1 MKPQRPYL
9 LRALYEWIIDSD
21 ETPYLLVDAT
31 VTSVRVPEAHV
42 QDGQIVLNISPNAV
56 RDLVMDDQFVMCS
69 GRFSGQHFELYLPMN
84 AIRAIYA
91 KDTREGMVFPD
102 EDALNAAAQQRADTP
117 ANASGDAPDNKPGL
131 RLV

>member
-31 VTSVRVPEAHV
+31 VAGVTVPQAHV
-42 QDGQIVLNISPNAV
+42 QDGQIVLNMSPNAV

-69 GRFSGQHFELYLPMN
+69 GRFSGQHFELYLPMHS
-84 AIRAIYA
+84 IRAIYA
-91 KDTREGMVFPD
+91 KDTREGMVFPEEEALMLDSIEAAD
-102 EDALNAAAQQRADTP
+102 EQKSPETP
-117 ANASGDAPDNKPGL
+117 ADNKPGL

>member
-9 LRALYEWIIDSD
+9 LRALYEWIIESD

-31 VTSVRVPEAHV
+31 VPGVSVPQAHV
-42 QDGQIVLNISPNAV
+42 QDGQIVLNMSANAV

-69 GRFSGQHFELYLPMN
+69 GRFSGQHFDLYLPMA
-84 AIRAIYA
+84 AILAIYA
-91 KDTREGMVFPD
+91 KDTRQGMVFPEEESLLTQAANQED
-102 EDALNAAAQQRADTP
+102 EQKSA
-117 ANASGDAPDNKPGL
+117 DAPPNSKPGL

>member
-31 VTSVRVPEAHV
+31 VTGVSVPEAHV
-42 QDGQIVLNISPNAV
+42 QDGQIVLNMSPNAV
-56 RDLVMDDQFVMCS
+56 RDLVMDDQFVMCG
-69 GRFSGQHFELYLPMN
+69 GRFNGQHFELYLPMN
-84 AIRAIYA
+84 SIRAIYA
-91 KDTREGMVFPD
+91 KDTREGMVFP
-102 EDALNAAAQQRADTP
+102 EEEALMLDAKEATGEQKGPD
-117 ANASGDAPDNKPGL
+117 ASPDNKPGL

>member
-21 ETPYLLVDAT
+21 EIPYLLVDAT
-31 VTSVRVPEAHV
+31 VEGVSVPEAHV
-42 QDGQIVLNISPNAV
+42 QDGQIVLNMSPNAV
-56 RDLVMDDQFVMCS
+56 RDLVMDDAFVMCS

-84 AIRAIYA
+84 SIRAIYA
-91 KDTREGMVFPD
+91 KDTREGMVFPEEEALTVGPTEAD
-102 EDALNAAAQQRADTP
+102 QRRNNSDAP
-117 ANASGDAPDNKPGL
+117 PDNKPGL